1 MSAQKSFSDGTGTSE
16 QRVYGCLFCT
26 TGKEMTV
33 ARMVHA
39 VYPEVRATAARQ
51 EKHKSVNGKKTRVEA
66 VILPSYVFF
75 EAPADMESI
84 ALMPSTDVIR
94 VLSYEGDWRLAGE
107 DEQFA
112 KWLFQYDGL
121 LGFSKAYR
129 EGERIRIISGP
140 LKDME
145 GQIKRVDKRGHSGQV
160 ELQFNQKKVLA
171 WLGFEIVDPLLE
183 LPHG

>member
-1 MSAQKSFSDGTGTSE
+1 MAAREDFLNGAGTTE
-16 QRVYGCLFCT
+16 RKFYGCLFCT
-26 TGKEMTV
+26 TGKEMAV
-33 ARMVHA
+33 ARMMHA
-39 VYPEVRATAARQ
+39 VYPEVRAVAARQ
-51 EKHKSVNGKKTRVEA
+51 EKHKSVNGQKMKVEA

-75 EAPADMESI
+75 EAPEDLESI
-84 ALMPSTDVIR
+84 ALLPSTDVIR

-107 DEQFA
+107 DERFA

-160 ELQFNQKKVLA
+160 ELQFNQKKVLV
-171 WLGFEIVDPLLE
+171 WLGFDLVDPMLE
-183 LPHG
+183 LQHG

>member
-1 MSAQKSFSDGTGTSE
+1 MVALEGFSDGRTAE
-16 QRVYGCLFCT
+16 EKVYGCIFCT
-26 TGKEMTV
+26 TGKEMAV

-39 VYPEVRATAARQ
+39 VCPEVRAVAARQ
-51 EKHKSVNGKKTRVEA
+51 EKHKSVNGQKTRVEA

-75 EAPADMESI
+75 EAPAYMESI
-84 ALMPSTDVIR
+84 ALLPSTDVIR
-94 VLSYEGDWRLAGE
+94 VLSYEGDWRLAGD
-107 DEQFA
+107 DERFA
-112 KWLFQYDGL
+112 KWLFRYDGL

-160 ELQFNQKKVLA
+160 ELQFNQKKILA

-183 LPHG
+183 LPKE